1 MHSFPQPISRLLSFW
16 CKKKKKEN
24 DDNVGEKEDSQE
36 NILVCNQSAR
46 VASKMG
52 LFFLSNLIFP
62 NVGGA
67 MKNLWTYFT
76 LKQYIYVYVLLKYF
90 PLAAWISMCCQLLKD
105 GVWSATLLQIKNN
118 IKQNIYTTYTRS
130 NRLTM
135 LIWVRII
142 HGNPKERN
150 SSRTHTWRRVWTTD
164 ENEDMMNGHAV
175 LSSL

>member
-1 MHSFPQPISRLLSFW
+1 MYTIYAFFSPANFKITFLLVQ
-16 CKKKKKEN
+16 KKKKKK

-76 LKQYIYVYVLLKYF
+76 LK
-90 PLAAWISMCCQLLKD
+90 
-105 GVWSATLLQIKNN
+105 
-118 IKQNIYTTYTRS
+118 
-130 NRLTM
+130 
-135 LIWVRII
+135 
-142 HGNPKERN
+142 
-150 SSRTHTWRRVWTTD
+150 
-164 ENEDMMNGHAV
+164 
-175 LSSL
+175 